1 MGAVVHL
8 VARRGSWFWARIPK
22 RSCSG
27 SFRDTPF
34 KSTAGMALGS
44 GWDKV
49 GEVLVLVR
57 LPVRSRAGG
66 SPI

>member
-8 VARRGSWFWARIPK
+8 VVHWGSWFWARILK

-27 SFRDTPF
+27 SFWDTPF
-34 KSTAGMALGS
+34 KATAGMALG
-44 GWDKV
+44 GHWDEV

-57 LPVRSRAGG
+57 LPV
-66 SPI
+66 

>member
-1 MGAVVHL
+1 MGVVVHL
-8 VARRGSWFWARIPK
+8 VVHRGSWFWARIPK

-34 KSTAGMALGS
+34 KATVGMALG
-44 GWDKV
+44 GHWDEV

-57 LPVRSRAGG
+57 LPV
-66 SPI
+66 